1 MGASAAFDDGWGSA
15 VAKAAPLSGSVGR
28 WGSRAL
34 LAGIG
39 VIVAL
44 ALIEGLLRLGGY
56 FYAPGGG
63 SDSGGPVSADG
74 VYRILCLGESTTA
87 GIDAGEQSYPDLL
100 EDILNEK
107 AAGKARFEVT
117 NGGRP
122 GTTTDVILA
131 RLPEMLEEHDPD
143 IVVTMMGVNDG
154 HLIDPVFQTG
164 SSLRVWKLIEMLY
177 HSYRPPPVEDQVEDM
192 LVRAEAALQHR
203 PDTTAELA
211 AQVQQLAPADARGH
225 LTLAEARVAQNQIE
239 SAAASYVKA
248 FEVDAPAVVGYAF
261 GVENPFVGVLD
272 WVASRMPQSSD
283 ALAARAVIAFRRR
296 DTAGAEY
303 YSRRSTEIDPRN
315 TVAWVVR
322 GRVLEIMESTEEA
335 RRSYEAAVAANP
347 RLVYLLAGDLL
358 IGSPELAAVAA
369 AAPRPKDP
377 ALKVTPTSQELWFR
391 RARSELDEGLRGL
404 HLKQSWEQ
412 IARGATQDAAKGLQ
426 GLADADDEVS
436 ARVRIRA
443 HGQLAVLAL
452 QDGDAD
458 RAEEHHRAVE
468 ELLRSGTN
476 PTTATNYLELHR
488 VLVSRDIPLVAVQYP
503 MRPLETLQRLLE
515 PASSGVVFV
524 DNERA
529 FKDMLLGRPY
539 TEIFTDL
546 FAGDF
551 GHLTVEG
558 NRLLATNVS
567 EGILRLIP
575 EMRGD

>member
-1 MGASAAFDDGWGSA
+1 MAEAT
-15 VAKAAPLSGSVGR
+15 PLIGLVRR
-28 WGSRAL
+28 WGGRIL
-34 LAGIG
+34 LAAAGI
-39 VIVAL
+39 IVAL
-44 ALIEGLLRLGGY
+44 ALIELLLRLGGLLY
-56 FYAPGGG
+56 EPERSIEGGG
-63 SDSGGPVSADG
+63 TVSADG

-87 GIDAGEQSYPDLL
+87 GIDAGEKSYPQQL
-100 EDILNEK
+100 EEILNEK
-107 AAGKARFEVT
+107 AGGKARFEVI

-122 GTTTDVILA
+122 GTTTDVIVA
-131 RLPEMLEEHDPD
+131 RLPEMLERDDPD

-164 SSLRVWKLIEMLY
+164 SSLRVWKLFEMLY
-177 HSYRPPPVEDQVEDM
+177 HSYRPPPVEDQIEDL

-211 AQVQQLAPADARGH
+211 AQVQQLAPRDPRGH
-225 LTLAEARVAQNQIE
+225 IALAEARVAQNQIE
-239 SAAASYVKA
+239 AAAAAYVKA
-248 FEVDAPAVVGYAF
+248 FEVDAPVVVGYAF

-315 TVAWVVR
+315 TVAWVVH
-322 GRVLEIMESTEEA
+322 GRVLEIMESPEEA

-369 AAPRPKDP
+369 AAPRPESPDP
-377 ALKVTPTSQELWFR
+377 TVEPTSQELWFR

-426 GLADADDEVS
+426 GLAEADDEVS

-458 RAEEHHRAVE
+458 RAEKHHRAVE

-488 VLVSRDIPLVAVQYP
+488 LLASRGVPLVAVQYP
-503 MRPLETLQRLLE
+503 MRPLETLQRLIE
-515 PASSGVVFV
+515 ASPYGVVFV

-529 FKDMLLGRPY
+529 FKDTLLGRPY

-558 NRLLATNVS
+558 NRLLAANVA
-567 EGILRLIP
+567 EGVLSLVP
-575 EMRGD
+575 EMRRD